1 MDNGNEKINNEY
13 INDLLKYE
21 QEIIKRN
28 AAKEKNYRLTVFI
41 LSVILLASVL
51 FSGFQTIYIFRLN
64 SGLEGIL
71 SYTRNIKSNTASGT
85 GVGTSTVRKTPDGDL
100 PEPWFSLED
109 AASLSDPDKTRLSTV
124 DIVKKVSPATVSLS
138 IIGVDNNKEKRIGS
152 GSGFIITS
160 DGYIVTNR
168 HVVVL
173 ADESVSTYYV
183 TVILPDEEQP
193 VRAEVIGSDSQTDI
207 AVLKVKVDRELPC
220 VTLGDSSTLQAGEL
234 AIAIGNAM
242 GTLDDTVTAGVI
254 SAPSRE
260 ITRNGNYMEIIQT
273 DTAINP
279 GNSGGPLINSF
290 GEVIGITNSKII
302 TTTSENLGFAIPV
315 NSVKKVIESI
325 INYGKVVN
333 RPYLGVSVKFVS
345 DTSYYGA
352 LGGAYAAE
360 LVKDGPAENAG
371 IMLGDRIIS
380 VDGVE
385 IRETGDII
393 KVRDSHK
400 VGDVIDFVVERDGKE
415 ITLPLTVGDSADY
428 Q

>member
-1 MDNGNEKINNEY
+1 MSRLVPAPDALVGARFDVAVSKMLGVSRSKAATLIDTGQVRVLNR
-13 INDLLKYE
+13 DLSK
-21 QEIIKRN
+21 
-28 AAKEKNYRLTVFI
+28 
-41 LSVILLASVL
+41 
-51 FSGFQTIYIFRLN
+51 
-64 SGLEGIL
+64 
-71 SYTRNIKSNTASGT
+71 
-85 GVGTSTVRKTPDGDL
+85 
-100 PEPWFSLED
+100 
-109 AASLSDPDKTRLSTV
+109 
-124 DIVKKVSPATVSLS
+124 
-138 IIGVDNNKEKRIGS
+138 
-152 GSGFIITS
+152 
-160 DGYIVTNR
+160 
-168 HVVVL
+168 
-173 ADESVSTYYV
+173 
-183 TVILPDEEQP
+183 
-193 VRAEVIGSDSQTDI
+193 
-207 AVLKVKVDRELPC
+207 
-220 VTLGDSSTLQAGEL
+220 SSTLQAGEL

-260 ITRNGNYMEIIQT
+260 ITRNGYYMEIIQT

-290 GEVIGITNSKII
+290 GEVVGITNSKII

-333 RPYLGVSVKFVS
+333 RPYLGVSLKYVP

-352 LGGAYAAE
+352 LGGIYAAE
-360 LVKDGPAENAG
+360 LVKDGPAEKAG
-371 IMLGDRIIS
+371 LMIGDRIIS

-415 ITLPLTVGDSADY
+415 ITLPLTIGDSADY